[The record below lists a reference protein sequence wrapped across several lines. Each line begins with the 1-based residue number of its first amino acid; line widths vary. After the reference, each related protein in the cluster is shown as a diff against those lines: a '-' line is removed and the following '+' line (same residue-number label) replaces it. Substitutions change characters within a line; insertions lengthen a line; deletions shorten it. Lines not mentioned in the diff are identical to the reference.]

1 MYYEENMSE
10 DFVIKIEHLS
20 KVYKIFDKP
29 FDRVKEALSPFHK
42 RYSKDF
48 YALND
53 ISFTVKKGETLGI
66 IGKNGAGKSTLLKI
80 LTGVLTPSMGTIESK
95 GKIASLLEL
104 GAGFNPEM
112 TGVENIYLTGTLM
125 GYKKR
130 EMDARLPDIVEF
142 ADIGDFIHQP
152 IKMYSSGMFARL
164 AFSVNMAVD
173 PDILIVDEALAVG
186 DFMFQFKCM
195 QKFKELH
202 TKGTTILFVSH
213 SSQQTLNVCSRAIYM
228 KNGKIVKNSTDIK
241 DIIATYEFE
250 TRNLGKK
257 NESTQEKK
265 FKAYSNMD
273 DNEAFIIK
281 TNESI
286 KEYRF
291 GSHDAVI
298 HHVVINQDRSDFSD
312 TVLQSGKT
320 TYIKYYIYTKREIPL
335 AVLGMAIKDVESKVV
350 WGTNT
355 LKMDDKMLLRRGKN
369 ILVTKMR
376 LNIVSGQYFL
386 YCGLAEIL
394 GGDRIELDQRW
405 PVEQIT
411 ILSDEENYEGVV
423 YSPIEFELV

>member
-1 MYYEENMSE
+1 
-10 DFVIKIEHLS
+10 
-20 KVYKIFDKP
+20 
-29 FDRVKEALSPFHK
+29 
-42 RYSKDF
+42 
-48 YALND
+48 
-53 ISFTVKKGETLGI
+53 
-66 IGKNGAGKSTLLKI
+66 
-80 LTGVLTPSMGTIESK
+80 
-95 GKIASLLEL
+95 
-104 GAGFNPEM
+104 
-112 TGVENIYLTGTLM
+112 
-125 GYKKR
+125 
-130 EMDARLPDIVEF
+130 
-142 ADIGDFIHQP
+142 
-152 IKMYSSGMFARL
+152 
-164 AFSVNMAVD
+164 
-173 PDILIVDEALAVG
+173 
-186 DFMFQFKCM
+186 
-195 QKFKELH
+195 
-202 TKGTTILFVSH
+202 
-213 SSQQTLNVCSRAIYM
+213 M

-405 PVEQIT
+405 PVEQI
-411 ILSDEENYEGVV
+411 GRAHV
-423 YSPIEFELV
+423 